1 MDIKILVATHKAY
14 WMPGDTVYLPLH
26 VGAEGKADLGYI
38 KDNTG
43 DNISLKNPNYCE
55 LTGLYWAW
63 KNLNCDYIGLCH
75 YRRYFAHTPKSNSEE
90 DKKKA
95 IFSRSDYENLLRKYD
110 VILPKKRNYYIET
123 VRSHYEH
130 AHHKSDL
137 DEVEKIIA
145 EKYPDY
151 SDSFT
156 QVMDRTKLYI
166 MNMFVM
172 NKALFDEYCQ
182 WLFSIEFELEK
193 IIDISSYDSYNT
205 RVFGFLSE
213 RLFNVWLERQNLKVA
228 EVNVI
233 NLEPVNWPQKVG
245 NFLKRKFG

>member
-1 MDIKILVATHKAY
+1 MVATHKAY
-14 WMPGDTVYLPLH
+14 WMPEDAVYLPLH
-26 VGAEGKADLGYI
+26 VGAEGKADLGYT

-43 DNISLKNPNYCE
+43 DNISAKNPNYCE
-55 LTGLYWAW
+55 LTGMYWAW

-75 YRRYFAHTPKSNSEE
+75 YRRYFAHKPESDSEE
-90 DKKKA
+90 EKKIA
-95 IFSRSDYENLLRKYD
+95 IFSKSDYEKLLLKYD
-110 VILPKKRNYYIET
+110 IILPEKRNYYIET

-137 DEVEKIIA
+137 DEVEKIII

-151 SDSFT
+151 NGVF
-156 QVMDRTKLYI
+156 QKVMNRTRLHI

-172 NKALFDEYCQ
+172 KKSLFDEYCR

-193 IIDISSYDSYNT
+193 RIDVSSYDSYNS

-213 RLFNVWLERQNLKVA
+213 RLFNVWLEKQNLKFA
-228 EVNVI
+228 EVRVI

-245 NFLKRKFG
+245 KFLKRKFSN